1 MDRNSFMITLRE
13 VEQIIKTSAE
23 PLTKEEILG
32 YFKDMELSE
41 EQKDM
46 VFQYLLTPHEEEE
59 QTDAVQVNKTDD
71 AESDTEQSKVFK
83 MYLDEVSSLPEYSK
97 EEYGIMYINL
107 LRGSKETVKKL
118 SDAWLIKVLE
128 AAEKIVN
135 DKCSIED
142 VIQEGN
148 IALFMKL
155 TELCGS
161 NLGVDVEQVLTEEI
175 ESAMRKYISEEMGA
189 SDSENTVAAKA
200 NLVKEAKQILSAQG
214 KEPTIYELSEY
225 TKMDIEELADIEEII
240 RKVKKK

>member
-240 RKVKKK
+240 RKAKKK